1 LRLKYEEKRVR
12 DLGIGSD
19 GLSLINKENQIVR
32 KFLSRQ
38 DVGGFKSVVLA
49 IDLRLKH
56 GIHRDSADLPTSV
69 RYRYLGSSRDRGKF
83 SAYHYKSIK
92 PIKKGQP
99 RWSTS
104 WSKESHLYFRTFFEI
119 VRK

>member
-1 LRLKYEEKRVR
+1 MRLKYEEKRVR

-19 GLSLINKENQIVR
+19 DLTLINKENQIVG

-56 GIHRDSADLPTSV
+56 GMHRDSVDLPTSV
-69 RYRYLGSSRDRGKF
+69 RIVSPSEPPSSF
-83 SAYHYKSIK
+83 
-92 PIKKGQP
+92 PITCGQG
-99 RWSTS
+99 RI
-104 WSKESHLYFRTFFEI
+104 E
-119 VRK
+119 VRSM

>member
-1 LRLKYEEKRVR
+1 MESDEFKISYLHLMNDSIDLRLKYEEKRVK

-19 GLSLINKENQIVR
+19 CPTLIHKENQIFR

-56 GIHRDSADLPTSV
+56 APNLD
-69 RYRYLGSSRDRGKF
+69 
-83 SAYHYKSIK
+83 
-92 PIKKGQP
+92 
-99 RWSTS
+99 
-104 WSKESHLYFRTFFEI
+104 
-119 VRK
+119 

>member
-19 GLSLINKENQIVR
+19 GLTLINKENQIVR

-56 GIHRDSADLPTSV
+56 GMHRDSADLPTSV
-69 RYRYLGSSRDRGKF
+69 RNRSIWFFLDIFSHPAKIGSIDKAKP
-83 SAYHYKSIK
+83 SAKV
-92 PIKKGQP
+92 G
-99 RWSTS
+99 
-104 WSKESHLYFRTFFEI
+104 
-119 VRK
+119 RKATGL

>member
-19 GLSLINKENQIVR
+19 GLTLINKENQIVR

-49 IDLRLKH
+49 ID
-56 GIHRDSADLPTSV
+56 
-69 RYRYLGSSRDRGKF
+69 
-83 SAYHYKSIK
+83 
-92 PIKKGQP
+92 
-99 RWSTS
+99 
-104 WSKESHLYFRTFFEI
+104 
-119 VRK
+119 